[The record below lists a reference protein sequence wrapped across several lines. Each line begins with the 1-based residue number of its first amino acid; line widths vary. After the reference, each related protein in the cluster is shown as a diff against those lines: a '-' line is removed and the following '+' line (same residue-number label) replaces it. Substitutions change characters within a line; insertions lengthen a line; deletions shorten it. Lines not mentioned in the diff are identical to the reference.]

1 MPSVNKTITDLD
13 TLSATT
19 IADND
24 LFLFV
29 DLKSNEIKNID
40 ASEFTQYNI
49 TASGIL
55 TSLISGSFTGSFT
68 GSLTG
73 LIQSSSYASTASL
86 SLTSSNLFY
95 NGLNNG
101 TASYSV
107 NADISDY
114 ALSASYSLSS
124 SYATTASYSYT
135 ASQAY
140 ATGSTYSILTTGLS
154 DYALNGIL
162 SNTSSYIKYNGQN
175 NGTVYRSIITETAN
189 FCLTASN
196 LQDDNTTTIARSIT
210 SSFAQNA
217 LTSSYIISSSTSN
230 FAETSSLGSNV
241 VFAYVR
247 FRIQPAGTP
256 GKYEMVPDRWY
267 NISNIGMFPNPIT
280 GADTYDIQFD
290 VKYTNLAK
298 PSVDNKNACITNFK
312 PTVISNV
319 EFSTPG
325 QQELQQSKQSGD
337 HDGKLTPYYFSS
349 NGYSCT
355 DAGFVLKFTFVSLD
369 DDGKGRSFIFGDD
382 VEILK
387 PRNHKKDKNNIITN
401 DLLEGSVFTAIVYI
415 DPNGIDVNTP
425 TSIASQS
432 GSGYVFVDHTKACT

>member
-1 MPSVNKTITDLD
+1 MPSENKTITDLD

-29 DLKSNEIKNID
+29 DLKSNEIKNIA

-55 TSLISGSFTGSFT
+55 TSLVSGSFTGSFT

-86 SLTSSNLFY
+86 SLTSSYLFY

-107 NADISDY
+107 NSAISDY

-140 ATGSTYSILTTGLS
+140 AKGSTHSILTKDLA

-196 LQDDNTTTIARSIT
+196 LQDHNTTTIARSVT

-217 LTSSYIISSSTSN
+217 LTSSNIISASISN
-230 FAETSSLGSNV
+230 FAEASTLGSNI
-241 VFAYVR
+241 VFAYVK
-247 FRIQPAGTP
+247 FKIESAGTT
-256 GKYEMVPDRWY
+256 GKFNIEPQSWY
-267 NISNIGMFPNPIT
+267 NISNIGMLPNPIT
-280 GADTYDIQFD
+280 NADTFDIQFD
-290 VKYTNLAK
+290 VKYNDYVKL
-298 PSVDNKNACITNFK
+298 SDSNKDACINNFK
-312 PTVISNV
+312 PTVISNI
-319 EFSTPG
+319 EFGNLS
-325 QQELQQSKQSGD
+325 ELQKSAQSGD
-337 HDGKLTPYYFSS
+337 NRAANGNLTPYYFSS

-355 DAGFVLKFTFVSLD
+355 NVGFILKFTFAGFD
-369 DDGKGRSFIFGDD
+369 DKRNQLVPKNYKSFNGR
-382 VEILK
+382 
-387 PRNHKKDKNNIITN
+387 NNIIANT
-401 DLLEGSVFTAIVYI
+401 LLSGAIITAIVYI
-415 DPNGIDVNTP
+415 DPTGIDVNTP
-425 TSIASQS
+425 FTTLNP
-432 GSGYVFVDHTKACT
+432 FVDHTKACT

>member
-1 MPSVNKTITDLD
+1 MPLVNKTITDLD

-29 DLKSNEIKNID
+29 DLKSNEIKNIA

-55 TSLISGSFTGSFT
+55 TSLVSGSFTGSFT
-68 GSLTG
+68 GSLNG

-86 SLTSSNLFY
+86 SLTSSYLFY

-107 NADISDY
+107 NSAISDY

-140 ATGSTYSILTTGLS
+140 AKGSTHSILTTGLS

-175 NGTVYRSIITETAN
+175 NGTVYRSIISETAN

-196 LQDDNTTTIARSIT
+196 LQDDNTTIIARSIT
-210 SSFAQNA
+210 SSFAQNS
-217 LTSSYIISSSTSN
+217 LTSSNIISSSFSN
-230 FAETSSLGSNV
+230 LAETSSLGRDV
-241 VFAYVR
+241 LFAYVK
-247 FRIQPAGTP
+247 FTLQSAATD
-256 GKYEMVPDRWY
+256 GKFDILPQSWY
-267 NISNIGMFPNPIT
+267 NISNIGMSPNPIT
-280 GADTYDIQFD
+280 GVGTYDIQFD
-290 VKYTNLAK
+290 VKYQDLAK
-298 PSVDNKNACITNFK
+298 PSLDNKNACITKFK
-312 PTVISNV
+312 PTVISSIQ
-319 EFSTPG
+319 FSADA
-325 QQELQQSKQSGD
+325 QRELIKSVQSGNNEQ
-337 HDGKLTPYYFSS
+337 GNLMPYYFTF

-355 DAGFVLKFTFVSLD
+355 NAGFVLKFTYVGLD
-369 DDGKGRSFIFGDD
+369 ANDDQIQM
-382 VEILK
+382 VNLK
-387 PRNHKKDKNNIITN
+387 ESSTHEKKVIQN
-401 DLLEGSVFTAIVYI
+401 LLKSAVVTGIVYMN
-415 DPNGIDVNTP
+415 PNGIDVNTP
-425 TSIASQS
+425 NSILSP
-432 GSGYVFVDHTKACT
+432 FVNHTTTC

>member
-1 MPSVNKTITDLD
+1 MPLVNKTITDLD
-13 TLSATT
+13 TLSSSS

-29 DLKSNEIKNID
+29 DLKSNEIKNIA

-55 TSLISGSFTGSFT
+55 TSLVSGSFTGSFT

-95 NGLNNG
+95 NGLYNG

-107 NADISDY
+107 NAAVSDY

-124 SYATTASYSYT
+124 SYATTSSYSYT
-135 ASQAY
+135 SSFAY
-140 ATGSTYSILTTGLS
+140 AKGSTHSILTKDLA

-196 LQDDNTTTIARSIT
+196 LQDDNTTTIARSVT

-217 LTSSYIISSSTSN
+217 LTSSNIISASISN
-230 FAETSSLGSNV
+230 FAEASTLGSNI
-241 VFAYVR
+241 VFAYVK
-247 FRIQPAGTP
+247 FRIESAGTV
-256 GKYEMVPDRWY
+256 GKYNIEPQSWY
-267 NISNIGMFPNPIT
+267 NISNIGMLPNPIT
-280 GADTYDIQFD
+280 NANTFDIQFD
-290 VKYTNLAK
+290 VKYNDYAK
-298 PSVDNKNACITNFK
+298 LSDSNKNACINNFK
-312 PTVISNV
+312 PIVISNI
-319 EFSTPG
+319 EFGSLT
-325 QQELQQSKQSGD
+325 ELQQSPQSGNNRD
-337 HDGKLTPYYFSS
+337 ANGKLTPYYFSS

-355 DAGFVLKFTFVSLD
+355 NVGFILKFTFAGFD
-369 DDGKGRSFIFGDD
+369 DKGNKL
-382 VEILK
+382 V
-387 PRNHKKDKNNIITN
+387 PRNYTFDANRNLRISNLLLNGAII
-401 DLLEGSVFTAIVYI
+401 TAIVYI
-415 DPNGIDVNTP
+415 DPTGIDVNTP
-425 TSIASQS
+425 FTTSNP
-432 GSGYVFVDHTKACT
+432 FVDHTKACT

>member
-1 MPSVNKTITDLD
+1 MPSENKTITNLD
-13 TLSATT
+13 SLSATA
-19 IADND
+19 ISDND

-29 DLKSNEIKNID
+29 DLKSNEIKNIA
-40 ASEFTQYNI
+40 ASEFAQYNV

-55 TSLISGSFTGSFT
+55 TTLVSGSFTGSFT

-73 LIQSSSYASTASL
+73 LIQSSSYAKTASL

-107 NADISDY
+107 NSAMSDY

-124 SYATTASYSYT
+124 SYATTASYSIT

-140 ATGSTYSILTTGLS
+140 ATGSTHSILTTGLS
-154 DYALNGIL
+154 EYALNSLL

-217 LTSSYIISSSTSN
+217 LTSSYIISASTSN

-247 FRIQPAGTP
+247 FRVQEAGTE
-256 GKYEMVPDRWY
+256 GKYEMIPDRWY

-298 PSVDNKNACITNFK
+298 PSVDNKNACINNFK

-319 EFSTPG
+319 EFGDLS
-325 QQELQQSKQSGD
+325 ELQQSKQSGD
-337 HDGKLTPYYFSS
+337 HGGALTPYYFSS

-355 DAGFVLKFTFVSLD
+355 DAGFVLKFTFVGLD
-369 DDGKGRSFIFGDD
+369 DDGEGRSFIFGDD
-382 VEILK
+382 KEILK
-387 PRNHKKDKNNIITN
+387 PRNYKTFNGRNNIIANT
-401 DLLEGSVFTAIVYI
+401 LLNGAVFTAIVYI

-425 TSIASQS
+425 FTTKTPFVNHTTS
-432 GSGYVFVDHTKACT
+432 C

>member
-1 MPSVNKTITDLD
+1 MPSENKTITDLD

-29 DLKSNEIKNID
+29 DLKSNEIKNIA

-55 TSLISGSFTGSFT
+55 TSLVSGSFTGSFT

-73 LIQSSSYASTASL
+73 LIQSSSYSSTASL

-95 NGLNNG
+95 NGLYNG

-107 NADISDY
+107 NAAVSDY

-124 SYATTASYSYT
+124 SYATTTSYSYT
-135 ASQAY
+135 SSFAY
-140 ATGSTYSILTTGLS
+140 AKGSTHSILTKDLA

-217 LTSSYIISSSTSN
+217 LTSSNIISASISN
-230 FAETSSLGSNV
+230 FAEASTLGSNI
-241 VFAYVR
+241 VFAYVK
-247 FRIQPAGTP
+247 FRIQSAGTT
-256 GKYEMVPDRWY
+256 GKYNIEPESWY
-267 NISNIGMFPNPIT
+267 NISNIGMLPNPVT
-280 GADTYDIQFD
+280 GANTFDIQFD
-290 VKYTNLAK
+290 VKYNDYAK
-298 PSVDNKNACITNFK
+298 LSVDNKDACINNFK
-312 PTVISNV
+312 PTVISNI
-319 EFSTPG
+319 EFGSLT
-325 QQELQQSKQSGD
+325 ELQSSPESGNNREAK
-337 HDGKLTPYYFSS
+337 GRLTPYYFSS

-355 DAGFVLKFTFVSLD
+355 NVGFILKFTFAGFD
-369 DDGKGRSFIFGDD
+369 DKGNKL
-382 VEILK
+382 V
-387 PRNHKKDKNNIITN
+387 PRNYTFDENRNLRISNLLLSGAII
-401 DLLEGSVFTAIVYI
+401 TAIVYI
-415 DPNGIDVNTP
+415 DPTGIDVNTP
-425 TSIASQS
+425 FTTRNP
-432 GSGYVFVDHTKACT
+432 FVDHTKACT

>member
-1 MPSVNKTITDLD
+1 MPSENKTITDLD

-29 DLKSNEIKNID
+29 DLKSNEIKNIA

-55 TSLISGSFTGSFT
+55 TSLVSGSFTGSFT
-68 GSLTG
+68 GSLNG
-73 LIQSSSYASTASL
+73 LIQSSSYSSTASL

-95 NGLNNG
+95 NGLYNG

-107 NADISDY
+107 NADVSDY

-124 SYATTASYSYT
+124 SYATTSSYSYT
-135 ASQAY
+135 SSFAY
-140 ATGSTYSILTTGLS
+140 AKGSTHSILTKDLA

-217 LTSSYIISSSTSN
+217 LTSSNIISASISN
-230 FAETSSLGSNV
+230 FAEASTLGSNI
-241 VFAYVR
+241 VFAYVK
-247 FRIQPAGTP
+247 FRIESAGTV
-256 GKYEMVPDRWY
+256 GKYNIEPQSWY
-267 NISNIGMFPNPIT
+267 NISNIGMLPNPIT
-280 GADTYDIQFD
+280 NANTFDIQFD
-290 VKYTNLAK
+290 VKYNDYAK
-298 PSVDNKNACITNFK
+298 LSDSNKNACINNFK
-312 PTVISNV
+312 PIVISNI
-319 EFSTPG
+319 EFGSLT
-325 QQELQQSKQSGD
+325 ELQQSPQSGNNREAN
-337 HDGKLTPYYFSS
+337 GKLTPYYFSS

-355 DAGFVLKFTFVSLD
+355 NVGFILKFTLAGFD
-369 DDGKGRSFIFGDD
+369 DNGNKL
-382 VEILK
+382 V
-387 PRNHKKDKNNIITN
+387 PRNYTFEDRNLKISNLLLNGAII
-401 DLLEGSVFTAIVYI
+401 TAIVYI
-415 DPNGIDVNTP
+415 DPTGIDVNTP
-425 TSIASQS
+425 FTTSNP
-432 GSGYVFVDHTKACT
+432 FVDHTKACT

>member
-1 MPSVNKTITDLD
+1 MPSENKTITDLD

-29 DLKSNEIKNID
+29 DLKSNEIKNIA

-55 TSLISGSFTGSFT
+55 TSLVSGSFTGSFT

-95 NGLNNG
+95 NGLYNG

-107 NADISDY
+107 NADVSDY

-124 SYATTASYSYT
+124 SYATTSSYSYT
-135 ASQAY
+135 SSFAY
-140 ATGSTYSILTTGLS
+140 AKGSTHSILTKDLA

-196 LQDDNTTTIARSIT
+196 LQDDNTTTIARSVT

-217 LTSSYIISSSTSN
+217 LTSSNIISASISN
-230 FAETSSLGSNV
+230 FAEASTLGSNI
-241 VFAYVR
+241 VFAYVK
-247 FRIQPAGTP
+247 FRIESAGTV
-256 GKYEMVPDRWY
+256 GKYNIEPQSWY
-267 NISNIGMFPNPIT
+267 NISNIGMLPNPIT
-280 GADTYDIQFD
+280 NANTFDIQFD
-290 VKYTNLAK
+290 VKYNDYAK
-298 PSVDNKNACITNFK
+298 LSDSNKNACINNFK
-312 PTVISNV
+312 PIVISNI
-319 EFSTPG
+319 EFGSLT
-325 QQELQQSKQSGD
+325 ELQQSPQSGNNREAN
-337 HDGKLTPYYFSS
+337 GALTPYYFSS

-355 DAGFVLKFTFVSLD
+355 NVGFILKFTLAGFD
-369 DDGKGRSFIFGDD
+369 DNGNKL
-382 VEILK
+382 V
-387 PRNHKKDKNNIITN
+387 PRNYTFEDRNLKISNLLLNGAII
-401 DLLEGSVFTAIVYI
+401 TAIVYI
-415 DPNGIDVNTP
+415 DPTGIDVNTP
-425 TSIASQS
+425 FTTSNP
-432 GSGYVFVDHTKACT
+432 FVDHTKACT

>member
-1 MPSVNKTITDLD
+1 MPSENKTITDLD

-29 DLKSNEIKNID
+29 DLKSNEIKNIA

-55 TSLISGSFTGSFT
+55 TTLVSGSFTGSFT

-73 LIQSSSYASTASL
+73 VIKSSSYSATASL

-107 NADISDY
+107 NSAVSDY
-114 ALSASYSLSS
+114 ALSASYALSS
-124 SYATTASYSYT
+124 SYATTSSYSSTSSY
-135 ASQAY
+135 AY
-140 ATGSTYSILTTGLS
+140 ATGSTHSILTTGQS
-154 DYALNGIL
+154 NYALNSLL

-189 FCLTASN
+189 YCLTASN
-196 LQDDNTTTIARSIT
+196 LQDDNTTTVARSIT
-210 SSFAQNA
+210 SSFAQSA
-217 LTSSYIISSSTSN
+217 LTSSFIISSSLSN
-230 FAETSSLGSNV
+230 FAETSSLGANV
-241 VFAYVR
+241 VFSYVR
-247 FRIQPAGTP
+247 FRIQSAGTI
-256 GKYEMVPDRWY
+256 GKYEIIPERWH
-267 NISNIGMFPNPIT
+267 NISNIGMSPNPLT

-290 VKYTNLAK
+290 VKYKDYAK
-298 PSVDNKNACITNFK
+298 PSDNNKNACITNFK
-312 PTVISNV
+312 PTVVTNF
-319 EFSTPG
+319 EFGNLS
-325 QQELQQSKQSGD
+325 ELQKSKQSGCNGD
-337 HDGKLTPYYFSS
+337 DCSGGGLTPYYFSS

-355 DAGFVLKFTFVSLD
+355 DAGFVLKFTLVGFDQNDDRFNVRNFASNFADRMVS
-369 DDGKGRSFIFGDD
+369 IA
-382 VEILK
+382 
-387 PRNHKKDKNNIITN
+387 N

-425 TSIASQS
+425 PVGKNA
-432 GSGYVFVDHTKACT
+432 GSFVDHTKSC

>member
-1 MPSVNKTITDLD
+1 MPLVNKTITDLD
-13 TLSATT
+13 TLSSSS

-29 DLKSNEIKNID
+29 DLKSNEIKNIA

-55 TSLISGSFTGSFT
+55 TSLVSGSFTGSFT
-68 GSLTG
+68 GSLNG

-86 SLTSSNLFY
+86 SLTSSYLFY

-107 NADISDY
+107 NSAISDY

-140 ATGSTYSILTTGLS
+140 AKGSTHSILTTGLS

-175 NGTVYRSIITETAN
+175 NGTVYRSIISETAN

-196 LQDDNTTTIARSIT
+196 LQDDNTTIIARSIT
-210 SSFAQNA
+210 SSFAQNS
-217 LTSSYIISSSTSN
+217 LTSSNIISSSFSN
-230 FAETSSLGSNV
+230 LAETSSLGRDV
-241 VFAYVR
+241 LFAYVK
-247 FRIQPAGTP
+247 FTLQSAATD
-256 GKYEMVPDRWY
+256 GKFDILPQSWY
-267 NISNIGMFPNPIT
+267 NISNIGMSPNPIT
-280 GADTYDIQFD
+280 GVGTYDIQFD
-290 VKYTNLAK
+290 VKYQDLAK
-298 PSVDNKNACITNFK
+298 PSLDNKNACITKFK
-312 PTVISNV
+312 PTVISSIQ
-319 EFSTPG
+319 FSADA
-325 QQELQQSKQSGD
+325 QRELIKSVQSGNNEQ
-337 HDGKLTPYYFSS
+337 GNLMPYYFTF

-355 DAGFVLKFTFVSLD
+355 NAGFVLKFTYVGLD
-369 DDGKGRSFIFGDD
+369 ANDDQIQM
-382 VEILK
+382 VNLK
-387 PRNHKKDKNNIITN
+387 ESSTHEKKVIQN
-401 DLLEGSVFTAIVYI
+401 LLKSAVVTGIVYMN
-415 DPNGIDVNTP
+415 PNGIDVNTP
-425 TSIASQS
+425 NSILSP
-432 GSGYVFVDHTKACT
+432 FVNHTTTC

>member
-1 MPSVNKTITDLD
+1 MPSENKTITDLD

-29 DLKSNEIKNID
+29 DLKSNEIKNIA

-55 TSLISGSFTGSFT
+55 TSLVSGSFTGSFT

-73 LIQSSSYASTASL
+73 LIQSSSYSSTASL
-86 SLTSSNLFY
+86 SLTSSYLFY
-95 NGLNNG
+95 NGLYNG

-107 NADISDY
+107 NAAVSDY

-124 SYATTASYSYT
+124 SYATTSSYSYT
-135 ASQAY
+135 SSFAY
-140 ATGSTYSILTTGLS
+140 AKGSTHSILTTGIS

-162 SNTSSYIKYNGQN
+162 SNTSSYIKYDGQN

-189 FCLTASN
+189 YCLTASN

-217 LTSSYIISSSTSN
+217 LTSSNIISSSISN
-230 FAETSSLGSNV
+230 FAETSSFGSNV
-241 VFAYVR
+241 VFAYVK
-247 FRIQPAGTP
+247 FRIHSAATAG
-256 GKYEMVPDRWY
+256 KFEMVPERWY
-267 NISNIGMFPNPIT
+267 NISNIGMSPNPIT
-280 GADTYDIQFD
+280 GADTFDIQFD
-290 VKYTNLAK
+290 VKYTDIAK
-298 PSVDNKNACITNFK
+298 PSVDNKNACITKFK
-312 PTVISNV
+312 PTVISNI
-319 EFSTPG
+319 EFSTSG
-325 QQELQQSKQSGD
+325 LKELQKSAQSGENSQAA
-337 HDGKLTPYYFSS
+337 GLTPYFFTS

-355 DAGFVLKFTFVSLD
+355 DSGFVLKFTLVALD
-369 DDGKGRSFIFGDD
+369 DDAVGD
-382 VEILK
+382 VNTIQVA
-387 PRNHKKDKNNIITN
+387 NFKKSDKSLNIATTLLNN
-401 DLLEGSVFTAIVYI
+401 SVFTAIVYI

-425 TSIASQS
+425 ARIASQS
-432 GSGYVFVDHTKACT
+432 GSGVFVDHTKACT

>member
-1 MPSVNKTITDLD
+1 MPSENKTITDLD

-29 DLKSNEIKNID
+29 DLKSNEIKNIA

-55 TSLISGSFTGSFT
+55 TSLVSGSFTGSFT

-73 LIQSSSYASTASL
+73 LIQSSSYSSTASL
-86 SLTSSNLFY
+86 SLTSSYLFY
-95 NGLNNG
+95 NGLYNG

-107 NADISDY
+107 NADVSDY

-124 SYATTASYSYT
+124 SYATTASYSST
-135 ASQAY
+135 AREAY
-140 ATGSTYSILTTGLS
+140 ATGSTHSILTKDLA

-162 SNTSSYIKYNGQN
+162 SDTSSYIKYNGQN

-217 LTSSYIISSSTSN
+217 LTSSYIISASTSD

-241 VFAYVR
+241 VFSYVR
-247 FRIQPAGTP
+247 FRIQSAGTD
-256 GKYEMVPDRWY
+256 GKYEIIPESWY
-267 NISNIGMFPNPIT
+267 NISNIGMSPNPLT
-280 GADTYDIQFD
+280 KTDTYDIQFD
-290 VKYTNLAK
+290 VKYKDYAK
-298 PSVDNKNACITNFK
+298 PSLDNKNACITKFK
-312 PTVISNV
+312 PTVITNV
-319 EFSTPG
+319 EFANLL
-325 QQELQQSKQSGD
+325 ELQKSKQSGSNPR
-337 HDGKLTPYYFSS
+337 GGFTPYYFTS

-355 DAGFVLKFTFVSLD
+355 DAGFVLKFTLVGFD
-369 DDGKGRSFIFGDD
+369 EDGDPNDNGK
-382 VEILK
+382 LK
-387 PRNHKKDKNNIITN
+387 FFPRNFASNFADRMVSIAN

-425 TSIASQS
+425 PVGKNA
-432 GSGYVFVDHTKACT
+432 GSFVDHTKSC

>member
-1 MPSVNKTITDLD
+1 MPSENKTITDLD

-29 DLKSNEIKNID
+29 DLKSNEIKNIA

-55 TSLISGSFTGSFT
+55 TSLVSGSFTGSFT

-73 LIQSSSYASTASL
+73 LIQSSSYSSTASL

-95 NGLNNG
+95 NGLYNG

-107 NADISDY
+107 NADVSDY

-124 SYATTASYSYT
+124 SYATTSSYSYT
-135 ASQAY
+135 SSFAY
-140 ATGSTYSILTTGLS
+140 AKGSTHSILTKDLA
-154 DYALNGIL
+154 DYALNGL
-162 SNTSSYIKYNGQN
+162 QSDTSSYIKYNGQN

-217 LTSSYIISSSTSN
+217 LTSSNIISASISN
-230 FAETSSLGSNV
+230 FAEASTLGSNI
-241 VFAYVR
+241 VFAYVK
-247 FRIQPAGTP
+247 FRIQSAGTT
-256 GKYEMVPDRWY
+256 GKYNIEPESWY
-267 NISNIGMFPNPIT
+267 NISNIGMLPNPVKNANT
-280 GADTYDIQFD
+280 FDIQFD
-290 VKYTNLAK
+290 VKYNDYAK
-298 PSVDNKNACITNFK
+298 LSVDNKDACINNFK
-312 PTVISNV
+312 PTVISNI
-319 EFSTPG
+319 EFGSLT
-325 QQELQQSKQSGD
+325 ELQSSPESGNNREAK
-337 HDGKLTPYYFSS
+337 GRLTPYYFSS

-355 DAGFVLKFTFVSLD
+355 NVGFILKFTFAGFD
-369 DDGKGRSFIFGDD
+369 DKGNKL
-382 VEILK
+382 V
-387 PRNHKKDKNNIITN
+387 PRNYTFDENRNLRISNLLLSGAII
-401 DLLEGSVFTAIVYI
+401 TAIVYI
-415 DPNGIDVNTP
+415 DPTGIDVNTP
-425 TSIASQS
+425 FTTRNP
-432 GSGYVFVDHTKACT
+432 FVDHTEACT

>member
-1 MPSVNKTITDLD
+1 MPSENKTITDLD

-29 DLKSNEIKNID
+29 DLKSNEIKNIA

-55 TSLISGSFTGSFT
+55 TSLVSGSFTGSFT

-86 SLTSSNLFY
+86 SLTSSYLFY

-140 ATGSTYSILTTGLS
+140 AKGSTHSILTKDLA

-196 LQDDNTTTIARSIT
+196 LQDHNTTTIARSVT

-217 LTSSYIISSSTSN
+217 LTASNIISASISN
-230 FAETSSLGSNV
+230 FAEASTLGSNI
-241 VFAYVR
+241 VFAYVK
-247 FRIQPAGTP
+247 FRIESAGTT
-256 GKYEMVPDRWY
+256 GKFNIEPQSWY
-267 NISNIGMFPNPIT
+267 NISNIGMLPNPIT
-280 GADTYDIQFD
+280 GADTFDIQFD
-290 VKYTNLAK
+290 VKYNDYAK
-298 PSVDNKNACITNFK
+298 LSDSNKDACINNFK
-312 PTVISNV
+312 PIVISNI
-319 EFSTPG
+319 EFGNLS
-325 QQELQQSKQSGD
+325 ELQKSAQSGD
-337 HDGKLTPYYFSS
+337 NRAANGNLTPYYFSS

-355 DAGFVLKFTFVSLD
+355 NVGFILKFTFAGFD
-369 DDGKGRSFIFGDD
+369 DKRNQLVPKNYKSFVGRNEKISNLLLNGA
-382 VEILK
+382 
-387 PRNHKKDKNNIITN
+387 II
-401 DLLEGSVFTAIVYI
+401 TAIVYI
-415 DPNGIDVNTP
+415 DPTGIDVNTP
-425 TSIASQS
+425 FTTSTP
-432 GSGYVFVDHTKACT
+432 FVDHTKACT

>member
-1 MPSVNKTITDLD
+1 MPSENKTITDLD

-29 DLKSNEIKNID
+29 DLKSNEIKNIA

-55 TSLISGSFTGSFT
+55 TSLVSGSFTGSFT

-86 SLTSSNLFY
+86 SLTSSYLFY

-101 TASYSV
+101 TASYSI
-107 NADISDY
+107 NSAISDY

-135 ASQAY
+135 ASRAY
-140 ATGSTYSILTTGLS
+140 AKGSTHSILNTGIS

-162 SNTSSYIKYNGQN
+162 SNISSYIKYNGQN
-175 NGTVYRSIITETAN
+175 NGTVYRSIISETAN

-196 LQDDNTTTIARSIT
+196 LQDDNTTIIARSIT

-217 LTSSYIISSSTSN
+217 LTSSNIISSSFSN
-230 FAETSSLGSNV
+230 LAETSSLGRDV
-241 VFAYVR
+241 LFAFVK
-247 FRIQPAGTP
+247 FRIQTVGSEYNYQIIP
-256 GKYEMVPDRWY
+256 ESWY
-267 NISNIGMFPNPIT
+267 NISNIGMAPNPINT
-280 GADTYDIQFD
+280 RLTIGSSYDIQFD
-290 VKYTNLAK
+290 VKYQDLAK
-298 PSVDNKNACITNFK
+298 PSVDNKNACIKKFK
-312 PTVISNV
+312 PTVISNI
-319 EFSTPG
+319 EFPG
-325 QQELQQSKQSGD
+325 GGQSELIKSEQSGD
-337 HDGKLTPYYFSS
+337 NEQGHKTPYYFTF

-355 DAGFVLKFTFVSLD
+355 DSGFVLKFTYVGLD
-369 DDGKGRSFIFGDD
+369 A
-382 VEILK
+382 
-387 PRNHKKDKNNIITN
+387 KNNQILVKPGVTFCNKAVISN
-401 DLLEGSVFTAIVYI
+401 LLNGAVFTGIVYMN
-415 DPNGIDVNTP
+415 PNGIDVNTP
-425 TSIASQS
+425 FTT
-432 GSGYVFVDHTKACT
+432 GTPFVDHTKACT

>member
-1 MPSVNKTITDLD
+1 MPLVNKTITDLD

-29 DLKSNEIKNID
+29 DLKSNEIKNIA

-55 TSLISGSFTGSFT
+55 TSLVSGSFTGSFT

-86 SLTSSNLFY
+86 SLTSSYLFY
-95 NGLNNG
+95 NGLYNG

-107 NADISDY
+107 NAAVSDY

-124 SYATTASYSYT
+124 SYATTSSYSST
-135 ASQAY
+135 AREAY
-140 ATGSTYSILTTGLS
+140 ATGSTHSILTTGLA

-196 LQDDNTTTIARSIT
+196 LQDDNTTTIARSVT

-217 LTSSYIISSSTSN
+217 LTSSYIISASTSN
-230 FAETSSLGSNV
+230 FAETSSLGANV

-247 FRIQPAGTP
+247 FRVQSASTD
-256 GKYEMVPDRWY
+256 GKYEMIPERWY

-290 VKYTNLAK
+290 VKYKDLAK
-298 PSVDNKNACITNFK
+298 PSVDNKNACINNFK

-319 EFSTPG
+319 EFGSLT
-325 QQELQQSKQSGD
+325 ELQQSKQSGK
-337 HDGKLTPYYFSS
+337 HEGTLTPYYFSS

-355 DAGFVLKFTFVSLD
+355 DAGFVLKFTFVGLD
-369 DDGKGRSFIFGDD
+369 DDGKGRSFILDND
-382 VEILK
+382 VELLK
-387 PRNHKKDKNNIITN
+387 PRNYKFFNGRNNIIAN

-425 TSIASQS
+425 NSILSPFVNHKTS
-432 GSGYVFVDHTKACT
+432 C